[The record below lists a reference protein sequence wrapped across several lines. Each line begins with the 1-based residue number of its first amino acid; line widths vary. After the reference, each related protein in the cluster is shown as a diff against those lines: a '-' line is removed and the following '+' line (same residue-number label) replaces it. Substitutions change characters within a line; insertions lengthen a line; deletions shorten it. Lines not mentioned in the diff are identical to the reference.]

1 MQSYDE
7 QLEVLKRII
16 TLETKLG
23 VTISKLDALVDMVK
37 DRYEGN
43 SQTPSIVSRIIQLE
57 EFKKTALWSLSVLYS
72 AVIAAVSSLLV
83 YWVKAK

>member
-23 VTISKLDALVDMVK
+23 VTILKLDALVDMVK